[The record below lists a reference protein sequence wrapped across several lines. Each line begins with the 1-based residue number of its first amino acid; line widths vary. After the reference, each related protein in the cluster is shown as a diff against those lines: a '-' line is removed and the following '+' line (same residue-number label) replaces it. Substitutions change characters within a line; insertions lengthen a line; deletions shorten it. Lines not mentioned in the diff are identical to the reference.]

1 MSRARIAVAA
11 ILAAATLAAVPVMAQ
26 TNMPSVLAGR
36 KVVPPLK
43 GDAVIEFTPPQT
55 SRVGTNIV
63 TKITVKNLSQAPVAR
78 LRVNE
83 TWYDKAG
90 GVVGGNQGV
99 INGLIQPNEIQ
110 TITIETPYKTGM
122 DRNQFTFSHA
132 NGTVKNP
139 HRVAKLEPAKE
150 PAATPAAATKK

>member
-11 ILAAATLAAVPVMAQ
+11 ILAVAPFVAAPVLAQ
-26 TNMPSVLAGR
+26 TPMKSVLAGK

-43 GDAVIEFTPPQT
+43 GDAVIEFTTPQT

-63 TKITVKNLSQAPVAR
+63 TKITVKNLSQAPIAR
-78 LRVNE
+78 LRINE
-83 TWYDKAG
+83 TWYDKG
-90 GVVGGNQGV
+90 GAVVQGNRGE
-99 INGLIQPNEIQ
+99 INGLIQPGEIQ
-110 TITIETPYKTGM
+110 TITIETPYKAGM
-122 DRNQFTFSHA
+122 DRNNFTFSHA